1 MWLLSTER
9 AELHFFPSPQDVE
22 GGYAI
27 LSHVW
32 DKNEQTYQDLQMLQ
46 RRCRRTRKN
55 PRDFAREKIRRCCEL
70 AERHGYHWVW
80 IDTCCIDKTS
90 SADLSEAI
98 NSMFRYYSLAQ
109 VCYAYLKDVPTL
121 YAFRSQTN
129 QPSPFETSRWH
140 ARGWTLQELIAP
152 RFVVFLSKTWEPLGS
167 KSDLAR
173 KVERATGIPARLLR
187 LERSLSDYSIAQR
200 MSWAAD
206 RQTTRLED
214 EAYSLLG
221 IFDLHMPT
229 LYGEGRNA
237 FQRLQEEILRRNQ
250 DTTLFAWGEFW
261 EMEDLPDHRSD
272 SDTRSRL
279 FASSP
284 TDFRACRTLTYKSL
298 EATTNRRKFLPFL
311 RRSISIGKPKGAMT
325 FSLTPH
331 GVLARLP
338 IVTFRGRVYADLSW
352 STAEVA
358 YGHTSR
364 WRWEGVARILLIL
377 RPYSHNP
384 DRSRPSYTVGYLYFG
399 NKHRRLVA
407 PSDDVFRKQGTTQ
420 WKDVY
425 LIHDPPESTVDR
437 PDPLIDIS
445 FNHNLNAPFRFP
457 PENVQ
462 SFVTS
467 LGQLPVSHPTV
478 QISAHNAGMP
488 WDGPATFTFSRPK
501 SLHYPPIVIAVGRC
515 PFGRSLWA
523 MAYSLRQTEPPMI
536 ARFREHS
543 CPKDHLAEW
552 PELTRTFEVFRK
564 ELWLGMLPAYRTIVI
579 VITLSFTSCRL
590 NPRTLILHASA
601 ETMQLLPQRAT
612 REPPPPRDVYHPP
625 QRSVTTSSPQGISY
639 VRRPLRLPRDHSH
652 FE

>member
-1 MWLLSTER
+1 MWLLSTNR

-32 DKNEQTYQDLQMLQ
+32 DKNEQTYQDLKALQ
-46 RRCRRTRKN
+46 RRCARTGKN
-55 PRDFAREKIRRCCEL
+55 PREL
-70 AERHGYHWVW
+70 ACKKLRRSCEIAQRHGYQWVW

-90 SADLSEAI
+90 SAELSEAI
-98 NSMFRYYSLAQ
+98 NSMFRYYSLAK

-121 YAFRSQTN
+121 YAFRSRMD
-129 QPSPFETSRWH
+129 QPSPFETSIWH
-140 ARGWTLQELIAP
+140 TRGWTLQELIAP
-152 RFVVFLSKTWEPLGS
+152 RFVVFLSMTWEPLGS
-167 KSDLAR
+167 KSDLAGN
-173 KVERATGIPARLLR
+173 VEKATGIPASLLR
-187 LERSLSDYSIAQR
+187 LERSLTDYSIAQR

-272 SDTRSRL
+272 PDTRSRL

-284 TDFRACRTLTYKSL
+284 ADFRACRTLTYRSQ
-298 EATTNRRKFLPFL
+298 EVTTNRRFLPIL
-311 RRSISIGKPKGAMT
+311 VSLRATHLSPLLTIPQRRSVSMGKAKGAMT
-325 FSLTPH
+325 FTLTPH
-331 GVLARLP
+331 GVLAHIP
-338 IVTFRGRVYADLSW
+338 VVTFRGRVYADLSW

-407 PSDDVFRKQGTTQ
+407 PSDDVFRKRGTTQ

-437 PDPLIDIS
+437 PDPLIDIP
-445 FNHNLNAPFRFP
+445 FNHNLTAPFRFP
-457 PENVQ
+457 PENVWT
-462 SFVTS
+462 FVNS

-478 QISAHNAGMP
+478 EISACNAGMP
-488 WDGPATFTFSRPK
+488 WAGPAIFTFSRPK
-501 SLHYPPIVIAVGRC
+501 SLHYPPIVLEVGWC
-515 PFGRSLWA
+515 SCGHSLWA
-523 MAYSLRQTEPPMI
+523 MAYSLYPAETLMTAAP
-536 ARFREHS
+536 REHS
-543 CPKDHLAEW
+543 CPADHLAEW
-552 PELTRTFEVFRK
+552 SDLKKTFEVFRK
-564 ELWLGMLPAYRTIVI
+564 ELWLGMLSAYRTIVV
-579 VITLSFTSCRL
+579 VITLSFTPCRL
-590 NPRTLILHASA
+590 NPQSLVLHASA
-601 ETMQLLPQRAT
+601 ETIQLLPQRT
-612 REPPPPRDVYHPP
+612 TKGPPPPKEVYC
-625 QRSVTTSSPQGISY
+625 S
-639 VRRPLRLPRDHSH
+639 L
-652 FE
+652 